1 MEQLVAL
8 SKQLG
13 TPGFDKLYKAGRKRN
28 IRVSKEDV
36 KQFLATKGQKQ
47 IFRPYPPSK
56 GKTGSESLDFRF
68 MIDLIDLK
76 DSPSRG

>member
-13 TPGFDKLYKAGRKRN
+13 TPGFEKLYKAVRKRN

-36 KQFLATKGQKQ
+36 KQFLATMGQKQ
-47 IFRPYPPSK
+47 IFQTVPS
-56 GKTGSESLDFRF
+56 
-68 MIDLIDLK
+68 LK
-76 DSPSRG
+76 R